1 MTNDISLNVLFVGK
15 KWEKIDACGKL
26 LKTCLL
32 EQLIWSRLSMRPFRD
47 IAATVSTTQP

>member
-1 MTNDISLNVLFVGK
+1 MTNDFSITVLFVDK
-15 KWEKIDACGKL
+15 KWGKIGVCGKL

-47 IAATVSTTQP
+47 IVVTVSTTQP